1 MLNLKFE
8 AHVLNTLHLFSG
20 TSKAMS
26 SSTSLNNS
34 QLMGHGGKAI
44 SEQDKMKV
52 CDRELEDLR
61 RHLVELRRKT
71 NFAWWSG
78 EAYRERELS
87 EELKMLR
94 PYLEM
99 AESSDGLG

>member
-1 MLNLKFE
+1 
-8 AHVLNTLHLFSG
+8 
-20 TSKAMS
+20 MS

-44 SEQDKMKV
+44 SEQEKMKEQVKV
-52 CDRELEDLR
+52 CDRYRELADLR

-99 AESSDGLG
+99 AESSDCLD